1 MNEETT
7 QSKGERETIMQAI
20 EALNTRCFQL
30 GELSGLTNKLNR
42 KLNRTEDDPSA
53 LNGEE
58 KESNPH
64 RNIVD
69 LIFLVS
75 DRMEDHINVIGN
87 NTESSIRMID

>member
-1 MNEETT
+1 MNEGNT

-20 EALNTRCFQL
+20 DALNTRCYQL
-30 GELSGLTNKLNR
+30 GELSGLTNKLNQ